1 VDDKYRTTQC
11 VAWPMSYC
19 IIAHPEFIVNKF
31 DELIKNLQ
39 KRHLHDSIKRN
50 TVRLLQ
56 AIEIPT
62 NMKE

>member
-1 VDDKYRTTQC
+1 
-11 VAWPMSYC
+11 
-19 IIAHPEFIVNKF
+19 
-31 DELIKNLQ
+31 LIKNLQ